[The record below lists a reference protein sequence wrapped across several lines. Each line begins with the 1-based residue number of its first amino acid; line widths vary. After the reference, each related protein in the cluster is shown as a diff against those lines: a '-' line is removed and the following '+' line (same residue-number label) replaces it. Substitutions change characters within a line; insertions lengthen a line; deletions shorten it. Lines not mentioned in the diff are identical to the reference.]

1 MVAAGAALGIGTI
14 ADLASGRFA
23 FGNNS
28 ETMHTPQP
36 RRILIVNGDAKARD
50 SVREILEQDHYWIET
65 AETATEA
72 LEKTRL
78 EKISVVILDQDV
90 SDLSVEQ
97 LIPGIQQLA
106 PEAAVIYVS
115 DSVDGAVAA
124 MRLGA
129 ANYLLKPINPG
140 VLLADLVSIV
150 EHQRAKSELRDQY
163 VRMQAV
169 VNSAIEGIITID
181 ETGVIE
187 SFNPAAENMFG
198 YTADEAIGKNISEMM
213 PDPYSSEHHL
223 YLSNFRRTGIRK
235 IIGTGR
241 EVVAQRQDGSTFP
254 IHLSVSEVLLE
265 DRRLFTG
272 MVRDITAI
280 KQAEERLL
288 QSERLAGIGQAMAA
302 LAHESRNALQ
312 RSQAGLEMLERR
324 IENQPEA
331 TKLIKRIQRAQDDLH
346 QLYEDVREYAAPI
359 RVNPEHTAI
368 SDIVRHAWHD
378 LALAREGRNAALTE
392 TGDDPYCQ
400 GDKFGLRLVFRN
412 ILENA
417 IAATTEEPRI
427 RVEYGETDFVGQP
440 AVRICICDNGPG
452 LTADAQQQIF
462 HEFYTTKTRGTGLG
476 MAICKRIIVAHGGL
490 IEAEN
495 RPPSGACI
503 TIILPRS
510 QS

>member
-1 MVAAGAALGIGTI
+1 
-14 ADLASGRFA
+14 
-23 FGNNS
+23 
-28 ETMHTPQP
+28 MHTPQP
-36 RRILIVNGDAKARD
+36 PRILIVDGDANAQEN
-50 SVREILEQDHYWIET
+50 VREILEQDHYLID
-65 AETATEA
+65 TATTAIEA

-90 SDLSVEQ
+90 PDRSVEQ
-97 LIPGIQQLA
+97 LIPDIQSLA
-106 PEAAVIYVS
+106 SEAAIIFVT
-115 DSVDGAVAA
+115 DSVDDAVAA

-129 ANYLLKPINPG
+129 DHHLLKPINPS
-140 VLLADLVSIV
+140 VLRADLVSIV

-163 VRMQAV
+163 VRMRAV

-198 YTADEAIGKNISEMM
+198 YTPNEAHGMNINELM
-213 PDPYSSEHHL
+213 PEPYSSEHHR
-223 YLSNFRRTGIRK
+223 YLSDFRRTGIRK

-241 EVVAQRQDGSTFP
+241 DVVAQRRDGTTFP
-254 IHLSVSEVLLE
+254 VHLSVSEVLLE

-280 KQAEERLL
+280 KQAEKRLL

-312 RSQAGLEMLERR
+312 RSQAGLEMLARR

-331 TKLIKRIQRAQDDLH
+331 IMLIKRIQRAQDDLH

-368 SDIVRHAWHD
+368 SAIVRHAWQD
-378 LALAREGRNAALTE
+378 LALVREGGDAELTE
-392 TGDDPYCQ
+392 IGNDPYCQ

-417 IAATTEEPRI
+417 LAATSEAARI
-427 RVEYGETDFVGQP
+427 QVKYGETDFVGQP

-452 LTADAQQQIF
+452 LTADSEKQIF
-462 HEFYTTKTRGTGLG
+462 DEFFTTKTHGTGLG
-476 MAICKRIIVAHGGL
+476 MAICKRIIAAHGGL

-495 RPPSGACI
+495 QPPNGACI